1 MKETKNPSPFKI
13 LRTAKKKKASNVRAL
28 FLFSP
33 NGGPCK
39 SRLIQDR

>member
-1 MKETKNPSPFKI
+1 MKETKNSSPFKI
-13 LRTAKKKKASNVRAL
+13 LRTAKKKASNVRAL